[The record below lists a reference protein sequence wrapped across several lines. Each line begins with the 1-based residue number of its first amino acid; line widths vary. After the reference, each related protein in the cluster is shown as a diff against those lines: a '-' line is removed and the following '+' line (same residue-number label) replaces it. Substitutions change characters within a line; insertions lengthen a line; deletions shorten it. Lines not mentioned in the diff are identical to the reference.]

1 MFMIKHLEEIGKVFI
16 IALDFEQTTNHR
28 IY

>member
-1 MFMIKHLEEIGKVFI
+1 MFMTKHLEEIGKVFI
-16 IALDFEQTTNHR
+16 IVLDFEQTTNHK